1 MVIAAI
7 LLSTGLWT
15 SNDAA
20 DAADAAVAAVAA
32 SAAVSEWIHTESI
45 KINASRRVSSR
56 CRSEMG

>member
-15 SNDAA
+15 SN